1 MANAGPNTNGSQF
14 FITVVPCPHLDG
26 KHVVFGEVTS
36 GMEVLDAMENAGS
49 ATGKTSQEVCIEDC
63 GELYTPM
70 TIAPDI
76 KTIQSKVKLDKKQ
89 EQKLTAEKE
98 LKLAKEQELKLA
110 KEQEL
115 KLAKQL
121 KLAKEQ

>member
-49 ATGKTSQEVCIEDC
+49 ATGKTSQEVCIEDIKPTQKT
-63 GELYTPM
+63 GGGRNIFRGVEFTEYEEKHFRLFNLYL
-70 TIAPDI
+70 I
-76 KTIQSKVKLDKKQ
+76 KKKLKIS
-89 EQKLTAEKE
+89 EKYE
-98 LKLAKEQELKLA
+98 IYILNRYI
-110 KEQEL
+110 
-115 KLAKQL
+115 
-121 KLAKEQ
+121 